1 MSRLVAVTGATGF
14 IGQHLLKLL
23 ASRGHRLR
31 LLVRSLPSSL
41 PVCDPPIELQPGDL
55 RDRAALERLVEGAD
69 AVVHLAGAIK
79 ALTEADF
86 HAVNVDA
93 VAALA
98 GATARHAQLDAHFLL
113 MSSLAARESA
123 LSAYAATKRAGE
135 DALSALGPKQRRTV
149 VRAPA
154 VYGPGDR
161 ETLVFFKAAARGW
174 SMVPAGTDGRVALI
188 HVQDLCAAVAGIID
202 RPPPDDIYEI
212 DDGTEGGHTLR
223 SMAAVAAEIMG
234 RKVRIAK
241 LPHRALGS
249 YAALQQIT
257 ARMRGQP
264 AIVSAGKVRE
274 LLHPDWSVHDRRLA
288 AWLRL
293 GPAIELRAGF
303 AETVGWY
310 RAQRWL

>member
-14 IGQHLLKLL
+14 IGQHLLRLL
-23 ASRGHRLR
+23 ASRGQRLR
-31 LLVRSLPSSL
+31 LLVRGLPSLPL
-41 PVCDPPIELQPGDL
+41 CDPPIELQPGDL
-55 RDRAALERLVEGAD
+55 RDRVALERLVEGAD
-69 AVVHLAGAIK
+69 VVLHLAGAIK
-79 ALTEADF
+79 ALAESYF
-86 HAVNVDA
+86 RAVNVDA

-98 GATARHAQLDAHFLL
+98 EATARHARPDAHFLL
-113 MSSLAARESA
+113 MSSLAAREPA

-135 DALSALGPKQRRTV
+135 DGLSALGPRQRRTI

-174 SMVPAGTDGRVALI
+174 SMVPSGTDGRVAMI
-188 HVQDLCAAVAGIID
+188 HVHDLCAALAGIVE
-202 RPPPDDIYEI
+202 RPPPDDVYEI

-223 SMAAVAAEIMG
+223 SMAAMAAEVMG
-234 RKVRIAK
+234 RRVRIAK
-241 LPHRALGS
+241 LPHGVLSS

-264 AIVSAGKVRE
+264 AIVSSGKVRE

-288 AWLRL
+288 AWLQL
-293 GPAIELRAGF
+293 GPAIDLRAGF
-303 AETVGWY
+303 AETVDWY
-310 RAQRWL
+310 RTHRWL

>member
-1 MSRLVAVTGATGF
+1 MSHLVAVTGATGF
-14 IGQHLLKLL
+14 IGQHLLRLL

-31 LLVRSLPSSL
+31 LLVRGLPSL

-55 RDRAALERLVEGAD
+55 RDRIALERLVEGAD
-69 AVVHLAGAIK
+69 VVLHLAGAIK
-79 ALTEADF
+79 ALADADF
-86 HAVNVDA
+86 RAVNVDA
-93 VAALA
+93 VTALA
-98 GATARHAQLDAHFLL
+98 TATARHARPDAHFVL
-113 MSSLAARESA
+113 MSSLAAREPA

-135 DALSALGPKQRRTV
+135 DGLSALGSQQRRTT

-174 SMVPAGTDGRVALI
+174 SMVPAGTDGRVAMI
-188 HVQDLCAAVAGIID
+188 HVRDLCAALVGIVE
-202 RPPPDDIYEI
+202 RPPPDGVYEI

-223 SMAAVAAEIMG
+223 SMAVTAAEVIG

-241 LPHRALGS
+241 LPHGILGS
-249 YAALQQIT
+249 YAALQQIA

-288 AWLRL
+288 AWLQL
-293 GPAIELRAGF
+293 GPAIDLRTGF
-303 AETVGWY
+303 AETVEWY
-310 RAQRWL
+310 RTHRWL

>member
-14 IGQHLLKLL
+14 IGQHLIRLL
-23 ASRGHRLR
+23 ASRGQRLR
-31 LLVRSLPSSL
+31 LLVRSLPSL

-55 RDRAALERLVEGAD
+55 RDHIALERLVEGAD
-69 AVVHLAGAIK
+69 VVLHLAGAIK
-79 ALTEADF
+79 ALADSDF
-86 HAVNVDA
+86 RAVNVEA

-98 GATARHAQLDAHFLL
+98 GATARHARPDAHFVL
-113 MSSLAARESA
+113 MSSLAAREPA

-135 DALSALGPKQRRTV
+135 DGLAALGPQQRRTI

-174 SMVPAGTDGRVALI
+174 SMVPAGTDGRVAMI
-188 HVQDLCAAVAGIID
+188 HVHDLCAALGGIVE
-202 RPPPDDIYEI
+202 RPPPDDAYEI

-223 SMAAVAAEIMG
+223 SMAAVAAEVIG

-241 LPHRALGS
+241 LPHRVLGS
-249 YAALQQIT
+249 YAAVQQIA

-274 LLHPDWSVHDRRLA
+274 LLHPDWAVRDRRLA
-288 AWLRL
+288 AWLQL
-293 GPAIELRAGF
+293 GPAIDLRTGF
-303 AETVGWY
+303 AETVEWY
-310 RAQRWL
+310 RSHRWL

>member
-14 IGQHLLKLL
+14 IGQHLLRLL
-23 ASRGHRLR
+23 ASRGQRLR
-31 LLVRSLPSSL
+31 LLVRSLPSAL
-41 PVCDPPIELQPGDL
+41 PACDPPIELQPGDL
-55 RDRAALERLVEGAD
+55 RDRLALERLVEGAD
-69 AVVHLAGAIK
+69 VVLHLAGAIK
-79 ALTEADF
+79 ALNEADF
-86 HAVNVDA
+86 RAVNVDA
-93 VAALA
+93 VEALA
-98 GATARHAQLDAHFLL
+98 GATARFARPDAHFLL
-113 MSSLAARESA
+113 LSSLAAREPA

-135 DALSALGPKQRRTV
+135 DALSALGPRQRRTI

-174 SMVPAGTDGRVALI
+174 SMVPAGPDGRVALI
-188 HVQDLCAAVAGIID
+188 HVHDLCAALAGTVD
-202 RPPPDDIYEI
+202 RPPPDGVYEI

-223 SMAAVAAEIMG
+223 FMAATVADIMG
-234 RKVRIAK
+234 RKVRVAK

-249 YAALQQIT
+249 YAAVQQIT

-264 AIVSAGKVRE
+264 AIVSAGKIRE
-274 LLHPDWSVHDRRLA
+274 LLHPDWSVRDRRLA
-288 AWLRL
+288 AWLQL
-293 GPAIELRAGF
+293 GPAIDLRTGF

>member
-14 IGQHLLKLL
+14 IGQHLVRLL

-31 LLVRSLPSSL
+31 LLVRSLPSTL
-41 PVCDPPIELQPGDL
+41 PACDPPIELQPGDL
-55 RDRAALERLVEGAD
+55 RDRIALERLVEGAD
-69 AVVHLAGAIK
+69 VILHLAGAIK
-79 ALTEADF
+79 ALSEADF
-86 HAVNVDA
+86 RAVNIDA
-93 VAALA
+93 VSALA
-98 GATARHAQLDAHFLL
+98 SATARYARPDAHFLL
-113 MSSLAARESA
+113 LSSLAAREPM

-135 DALSALGPKQRRTV
+135 DTLSALGPRQRRTV

-188 HVQDLCAAVAGIID
+188 HVQDLCAALAGIID

-223 SMAAVAAEIMG
+223 SMAAMAGEVTG

-241 LPHRALGS
+241 LPHAALGS
-249 YAALQQIT
+249 YAAVQQIA

-264 AIVSAGKVRE
+264 AIVSSGKVRE
-274 LLHPDWSVHDRRLA
+274 LLHPDWSVRDRRLA
-288 AWLRL
+288 DWLQL
-293 GPAIELRAGF
+293 GPAIGLRAGF
-303 AETVGWY
+303 AETIGWY
-310 RAQRWL
+310 RARRWL

>member
-14 IGQHLLKLL
+14 IGQHLLRLL
-23 ASRGHRLR
+23 ASHGQRLR
-31 LLVRSLPSSL
+31 LLVRGLPSL

-55 RDRAALERLVEGAD
+55 RDRIALERLVEGAD
-69 AVVHLAGAIK
+69 VVLHLAGAIK
-79 ALTEADF
+79 ALAESDF
-86 HAVNVDA
+86 RAVNVDA

-98 GATARHAQLDAHFLL
+98 EATARHARPDAHFLL
-113 MSSLAARESA
+113 MSSLAAREPA

-135 DALSALGPKQRRTV
+135 DGLSVLGPRQRRTI

-174 SMVPAGTDGRVALI
+174 SMVPSGTDGRLAMI
-188 HVQDLCAAVAGIID
+188 HVHDLCAALAGIVE
-202 RPPPDDIYEI
+202 RPPPDGVYEI

-223 SMAAVAAEIMG
+223 SMAAMAAEVMG
-234 RKVRIAK
+234 RRVRIAE
-241 LPHRALGS
+241 LPLGVLSS

-264 AIVSAGKVRE
+264 AIVSSGKVRE

-288 AWLRL
+288 AWLQL
-293 GPAIELRAGF
+293 GPAIDLRAGF
-303 AETVGWY
+303 AETVDWY
-310 RAQRWL
+310 RTHRWL